1 MKLDDLPAI
10 FGGDELSNEA
20 YHSGPGISKSQ
31 LDYIAKEPALLQWSR
46 SAPRDTEAKTAVDL
60 GDALHAILLEPERF
74 EAEYCCDFEPPENA
88 LVTTDQLKAHLDKIG
103 ADYKKSG
110 TKAVLEAACLEADP
124 DAPVASALRAAWEK
138 QVAGRH
144 VFSRDE
150 WRKLM
155 LMKASVMAHPTGR
168 ALLEDEGGINEAS
181 LYWRDAETGV
191 LCRCRPDRIV
201 PRYKIVL
208 DVKSTA
214 DIDKFERS
222 LFDYRYHVQ
231 APFYN
236 AGYEAYFGEPP
247 RAFVFLVVSTS
258 RSAGRYPVRLVSLH
272 PDDYAQGVAEMRADL
287 EAYAEAE
294 RTGVWSGI
302 GTVRIPRYA
311 RKKYSQKLSRII
323 LT

>member
-1 MKLDDLPAI
+1 MNLDKLPAM

-31 LDYIAKEPALLQWSR
+31 LDYIAKEPALLHWSR
-46 SAPRDTEAKTAVDL
+46 NAPRDTEAKTAVDL
-60 GDALHAILLEPERF
+60 GDALHAMLLEPDRF
-74 EAEYCCDFEPPENA
+74 HEEYCCDFAPPADA

-103 ADYKKSG
+103 ADYKKTG

-124 DAPVASALRAAWEK
+124 DAPIASVLRKRWEESVGK
-138 QVAGRH
+138 RH
-144 VFSRDE
+144 IFTAEE
-150 WRKLM
+150 WRKLH
-155 LMKASVMAHPTGR
+155 LMQASVMAHPTAK
-168 ALLEDEGGINEAS
+168 ALLEDDSGINEAS

-191 LCRCRPDRIV
+191 LCRCRPDRMV
-201 PRYKIVL
+201 PRYKMVL

-222 LFDYRYHVQ
+222 LMDYRYHVQ

-247 RAFVFLVVSTS
+247 RAFVFLVVSSS

-272 PDDYAQGVAEMRADL
+272 PDDYAQGLDEMRGNL
-287 EAYAEAE
+287 ETYAEAE
-294 RTGVWSGI
+294 RSGIWSGI
-302 GTVRIPRYA
+302 GTVRLPRFA
-311 RKKYSQKLSRII
+311 RRE
-323 LT
+323 TTTR